1 MTADFY
7 YKRYSIMIVLIALVG
22 QASTHFPQLV
32 QSLVFEI
39 FTLIRLRKAGKKSAK
54 TAF

>member
-1 MTADFY
+1 MHLSFG
-7 YKRYSIMIVLIALVG
+7 LPFFIAPIG
-22 QASTHFPQLV
+22 HTPSHFPQLV

>member
-1 MTADFY
+1 MHLSFG
-7 YKRYSIMIVLIALVG
+7 LPFFIAPIG
-22 QASTHFPQLV
+22 HTPSHFPQLV

-39 FTLIRLRKAGKKSAK
+39 FTLIRLRNAGKKSAK